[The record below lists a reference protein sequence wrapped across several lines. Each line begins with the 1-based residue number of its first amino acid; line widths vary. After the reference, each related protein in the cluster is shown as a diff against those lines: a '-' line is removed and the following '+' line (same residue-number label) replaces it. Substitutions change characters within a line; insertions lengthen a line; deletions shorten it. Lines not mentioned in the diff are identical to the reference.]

1 MLDFTALVIKYDLY
15 RVKSIIEDDNFL
27 ALDSLNSSL
36 ILFTE

>member
-1 MLDFTALVIKYDLY
+1 MLDFTTLVIKYDLD

-36 ILFTE
+36 ILFTK